1 LDFKELEK
9 AYKLSIEKLSPRRK
23 EIYLLSREQSLSN
36 AEIAK
41 KMNISVKTVEN
52 QMTSAISEIRKNLR
66 SLGFSGI
73 IFFEL
78 FF

>member
-1 LDFKELEK
+1 
-9 AYKLSIEKLSPRRK
+9 
-23 EIYLLSREQSLSN
+23 LSREDSLSN
-36 AEIAK
+36 AEIAQ

-52 QMTSAISEIRKNLR
+52 QMTTALSEIRKNLR

-73 IFFEL
+73 IFFKL